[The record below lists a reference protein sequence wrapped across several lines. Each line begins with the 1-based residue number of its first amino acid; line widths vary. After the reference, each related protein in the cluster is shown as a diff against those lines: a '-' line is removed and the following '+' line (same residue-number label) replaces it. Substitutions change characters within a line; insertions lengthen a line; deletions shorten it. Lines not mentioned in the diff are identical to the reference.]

1 MKINKLLKTIR
12 NIHPNC
18 MIIITD
24 YNKFRIYNEDSYIC
38 NYIFKYDIHT
48 LKYYQFIIN
57 KIDYLNYL
65 KYHLN
70 TLNINYIILDKHD
83 GYNLISKSINDNNN
97 YEIYLKRSKI
107 YYKRMKII
115 NKIKR
120 LRDINKINQ
129 IKEKILCYE

>member
-1 MKINKLLKTIR
+1 MKINKLLITIR

-38 NYIFKYDIHT
+38 NYIFKYDIHI

-70 TLNINYIILDKHD
+70 KLNINYIILDKHD
-83 GYNLISKSINDNNN
+83 GYNLISKSINDNNFISLN
-97 YEIYLKRSKI
+97 NRLVYIPVISSISIYSSI
-107 YYKRMKII
+107 
-115 NKIKR
+115 
-120 LRDINKINQ
+120 LRERCFLGAI
-129 IKEKILCYE
+129 